1 MANENRIIAPAKILY
16 GLRFKQK
23 KIQLIKAKKIKLLEL
38 KKKKGLI

>member
-1 MANENRIIAPAKILY
+1 MPGQRRIRAPSKILV

-38 KKKKGLI
+38 KRKKGLL

>member
-1 MANENRIIAPAKILY
+1 MSGQRKIRAPAKILV

-38 KKKKGLI
+38 KMKKGLL